1 MAESSSTG
9 SSSSS
14 SSIIERL
21 PISEVIPSPYN
32 TRRTTNEHEIMELTK
47 SIRENGLLQP
57 ITVRHVDDHYET
69 IFGNRRLEAHRRL
82 KAAKIDAIVIEKGDD
97 DAFILNLTENVQR
110 VDMDPL
116 DVANAV
122 HHLHESDPITW
133 TYAAIGRK
141 IGKSRAW
148 VFEMAKLTDRA
159 APEVLDVIAGKDQ
172 HGKVPE
178 GKLDYRSGLELTR
191 KIPDQD
197 RQREL
202 ISTLT
207 DSHLKGVKAREI
219 INRVARH
226 PDEQVNDVIASVIK
240 QPAKFT
246 IDAEDMERIVQRK
259 AHGVTVQFLDPKI
272 KEHEPVELYSRVES
286 ADVDKIIRKRVKDI
300 NKIDAKV
307 NGFTTESL
315 LIKEL
320 ERKYGELD
328 PDQFIFTVHFL
339 ES

>member
-57 ITVRHVDDHYET
+57 ITVRRMDDHYET
-69 IFGNRRLEAHRRL
+69 IFGNRRLEAHKRL
-82 KAAKIDAIVIEKGDD
+82 KAAKIDALVIEKGDD
-97 DAFILNLTENVQR
+97 DAYMLNLTENVQR

-122 HHLHESDPITW
+122 HHIHESDPITW

-159 APEVLDVIAGKDQ
+159 APEVLDAIAGQDQ

-226 PDEQVNDVIASVIK
+226 PDEQVNDVIASVIQ

-286 ADVDKIIRKRVKDI
+286 ADVDKIIRKKFKDL
-300 NKIDAKV
+300 NKIDVKV
-307 NGFTTESL
+307 GGFSTL
-315 LIKEL
+315 NDLVQDL

-328 PDQFIFTVHFL
+328 PEQYIFTVHFL
-339 ES
+339 EP

>member
-1 MAESSSTG
+1 MVESG
-9 SSSSS
+9 
-14 SSIIERL
+14 SIIERL

-57 ITVRHVDDHYET
+57 ITVRHIRDRENERDIYET

-82 KAAKIDAIVIEKGDD
+82 KAAMIDAIVIEKGDD

-226 PDEQVNDVIASVIK
+226 PEEEVNDVIASVIQ

-307 NGFTTESL
+307 NGFNTESA

-328 PDQFIFTVHFL
+328 PEQYIFTVHFL
-339 ES
+339 EP